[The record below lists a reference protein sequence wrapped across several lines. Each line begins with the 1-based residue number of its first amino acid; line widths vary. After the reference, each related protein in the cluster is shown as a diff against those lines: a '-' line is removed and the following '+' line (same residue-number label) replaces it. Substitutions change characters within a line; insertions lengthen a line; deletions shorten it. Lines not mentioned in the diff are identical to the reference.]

1 MNLLFTG
8 VGGQGTILTTKLLS
22 NALAAQGYDVKMSEI
37 HGMSQRG
44 GTVLTQLK
52 YGGKVYAPNI
62 CPGEADYVIAF
73 EKAEAIRA
81 IPWLKPGGTVVYDD
95 REILPMPVLLGKA
108 EYPAEISKY
117 QTADMRV
124 IHVPAYKIAGEL
136 GSARDQNIVML
147 GAIAKLLGTEVA
159 IPSKFNAAA
168 YQAGGTYIETNS

>member
-22 NALAAQGYDVKMSEI
+22 SALAESGYDVKMSEI

-52 YGGKVYAPNI
+52 YGDKVYAPNI
-62 CPGEADYVIAF
+62 TEGEADYIIAF
-73 EKAEAIRA
+73 EKSEAIRA
-81 IPWLKPGGTVVYDD
+81 IPWLKPGGTVVYDE

-108 EYPAEISKY
+108 EYPHDFPQSVKSIL
-117 QTADMRV
+117 
-124 IHVPAYKIAGEL
+124 IPAYKLAAEL

-147 GAIAKLLGTEVA
+147 GAIAKLLGIEAA

-168 YQAGGTYIETNS
+168 YKAGGTYIETNS